1 MRYLPLL
8 DAAQRKLYC
17 SLPDWAAQVLGS
29 LVTPH
34 SRGGFVLQVGYFQA
48 TGRFFSTDRF
58 RAADGAYVQQRYR
71 LGPVEWARKPT
82 MAVHAGT
89 KNAVRAITEGLR
101 QEAGDK
107 LRVTGISPGFV
118 QTNFA
123 DSMTNPAI
131 KAQIVEKMGKLP
143 FRRRPSPGP

>member
-8 DAAQRKLYC
+8 DAAQQRAFDHPPKWTAAQRKLYC
-17 SLPDWAAQVLGS
+17 SLPDWAIQVLGS

-71 LGPVEWARKPT
+71 LGTVEWARYDKATRFHHRQLILQQFGVAPFALVRT
-82 MAVHAGT
+82 TSYLPKTVSPAT
-89 KNAVRAITEGLR
+89 K
-101 QEAGDK
+101 
-107 LRVTGISPGFV
+107 
-118 QTNFA
+118 
-123 DSMTNPAI
+123 
-131 KAQIVEKMGKLP
+131 
-143 FRRRPSPGP
+143 RRFSILSD